1 VPKFENKKTAPLCAV
16 FFMVG
21 CWLEIIT
28 AIMAINQRMRLKS
41 KSLPFRERIL
51 KKLPP

>member
-1 VPKFENKKTAPLCAV
+1 VPKFENKKTAPMRG

>member
-1 VPKFENKKTAPLCAV
+1 
-16 FFMVG
+16 MVG

-41 KSLPFRERIL
+41 QELTFQRKDFEKSAVN
-51 KKLPP
+51 